1 MLSEDPSLDLR
12 RLLPRLDA
20 RLPAARHGQCRLR
33 RRPRDHRRAERAARR
48 DPAPGARWRP
58 RCRCAPASIPQA
70 EPGHAILRIADLD
83 ASPDGLTISIQRQQ
97 GPDSHL
103 ADDGWR
109 RTEAWLQP
117 EQVVR
122 IKGALEFHLG
132 PEICDRLAGI
142 ATIRLRVKE
151 PDIGVVGTTVVAWPQ
166 MLTSGAVD
174 LSSRSHDDTVRLR
187 GRAARTAAAAPPAP
201 PFEPPPASP
210 AAPMPELRAEREP
223 LPPIEPERRPR
234 PVDDRGGDRAAARRR
249 RLLRLHQLHPA
260 ARRSRPRRA
269 DVRPAPRGRYA
280 AAAAP
285 TPVAPKKSVRETVA
299 EYLATNP
306 TPEAMLAKG
315 QGVRAGRRDERG
327 LPGVAPRRRGRQP
340 AGAGRARVVL
350 RSAQPRR
357 PRRGFTP
364 DGARAAD
371 WYERAALAGNAEA
384 QRKFGLLLA
393 KGGAGLPADQGRAK
407 RGCSRPPRRTTP
419 RPRRRWRRLPK

>member
-1 MLSEDPSLDLR
+1 M
-12 RLLPRLDA
+12 
-20 RLPAARHGQCRLR
+20 
-33 RRPRDHRRAERAARR
+33 RA
-48 DPAPGARWRP
+48 
-58 RCRCAPASIPQA
+58 SVQPQA
-70 EPGHAILRIADLD
+70 EPGYALLRISELD

-117 EQVVR
+117 AQVVR
-122 IKGALEFHLG
+122 IKGILEFQLG

-174 LSSRSHDDTVRLR
+174 LSSRDHDDTVRLR
-187 GRAARTAAAAPPAP
+187 GRAPEPPPPPPAP
-201 PFEPPPASP
+201 PFELPPEPEP
-210 AAPMPELRAEREP
+210 APMPDLRAEREP
-223 LPPIEPERRPR
+223 FPDETGGGRTKWLIAAVIVLLLAGGGYFAYSNYIQPHEEQTASTEP
-234 PVDDRGGDRAAARRR
+234 ATA
-249 RLLRLHQLHPA
+249 
-260 ARRSRPRRA
+260 S
-269 DVRPAPRGRYA
+269 
-280 AAAAP
+280 AP
-285 TPVAPKKSVRETVA
+285 TPPSPPAASPAPIAPKKSVRETVA

-306 TPEAMLAKG
+306 TPEAMLAKAKDFADAG
-315 QGVRAGRRDERG
+315 DMNAAFLVWRRAAETGN
-327 LPGVAPRRRGRQP
+327 AP
-340 AGAGRARVVL
+340 
-350 RSAQPRR
+350 AQVELASFYDPLTM
-357 PRRGFTP
+357 PPKAGFTP

-407 RGCSRPPRRTTP
+407 SWLQQAAAQNDAEAKKALETMS
-419 RPRRRWRRLPK
+419 K